1 MQLIGRYVFENF
13 EIGDEIKSKMNLI
26 EKSKL
31 SYDEFKKYEYAKTK
45 FLQERFNQ
53 NLSDKQKNIILN
65 KHIHETLT
73 AFNAILENNQLNSFF
88 QFMAD
93 LEKFKDDPTPDKAEQ
108 IKTNIQAL
116 KELNL
121 SSEQSEF
128 LSQVEQLDFDEVLTN
143 PKRMR
148 Q

>member
-13 EIGDEIKSKMNLI
+13 EIGDEIKSKMDLI

-88 QFMAD
+88 QFMTD
-93 LEKFKDDPTPDKAEQ
+93 LEQFKDDPTPDKAEQ
-108 IKTNIQAL
+108 IKTNIQTL

-148 Q
+148 